1 MTSLEE
7 RNAMRSIVRR
17 NSVNDQCLILEKWKV
32 LSRNLGLILNVK
44 TARSD
49 ATHTARKNMTKHH
62 SSDPR
67 KLVLEKVIVEFI
79 TCTRSTFSKHGIG
92 IMQA

>member
-1 MTSLEE
+1 MESFIEKSLSDSECE
-7 RNAMRSIVRR
+7 
-17 NSVNDQCLILEKWKV
+17 NSKKRYI
-32 LSRNLGLILNVK
+32 R
-44 TARSD
+44 
-49 ATHTARKNMTKHH
+49 TARKMNETMTKHH